1 MFHSNPLQTLQKLK
15 QKASNEFTNN
25 LHKSINAML
34 YEKKREK
41 YVMTEIYDLS
51 KELNFKVA
59 EDIEV
64 HIPKSEQQVQ
74 AVAEQTD
81 FSS

>member
-1 MFHSNPLQTLQKLK
+1 M
-15 QKASNEFTNN
+15 KAANEFTNN
-25 LHKSINAML
+25 LHKGINALL

-59 EDIEV
+59 EEINIK
-64 HIPKSEQQVQ
+64 IPT
-74 AVAEQTD
+74 AE
-81 FSS
+81 